1 MARASDWL
9 KEERRRTLGDWAAFC
24 LGCGHVQR
32 YFAED
37 EPALPAS
44 CPTCGGELRVRCP
57 SCVAPIASAFAIR
70 CEDCDAELRPPDLF
84 GGPIRKPPRVAK

>member
-1 MARASDWL
+1 
-9 KEERRRTLGDWAAFC
+9 LGDWAAFC

-37 EPALPAS
+37 EGALPAV

-57 SCVAPIASAFAIR
+57 ACGAPIASAFAVT
-70 CEDCDAELRPPDLF
+70 CEECDGELRGADLF
-84 GGPIRKPPRVAK
+84 GGPIRRPGG

>member
-1 MARASDWL
+1 MGTASDWL

-37 EPALPAS
+37 EARLPAA

-57 SCVAPIASAFAIR
+57 GCGAPIASAFAVA
-70 CEDCDAELRPPDLF
+70 CEECGGELRPAELF
-84 GGPIRKPPRVAK
+84 GGPIRKPPRPSK